1 MRIGVEP
8 PYRRTARC
16 APRREGEVRE
26 RRLGEL
32 PRRALGEVLVRHAAE
47 VGAQEALRQLVAPA
61 AAGRG
66 ARDALD
72 QRDGRGGDAAE
83 QPVFFDSNWG
93 GHAQS
98 SCSGNRRC
106 RVDLG
111 HILLVNG
118 ARLYL
123 TSSRGLKA
131 GESLDRRSMS
141 RTGKDISDER
151 RA

>member
-47 VGAQEALRQLVAPA
+47 VGAQEALRQLVAAA
-61 AAGRG
+61 AAGGG

-72 QRDGRGGDAAE
+72 QRDARGGDAAE
-83 QPVFFDSNWG
+83 QPVLFNSNWRV
-93 GHAQS
+93 HAQS
-98 SCSGNRRC
+98 SPGRRSYG
-106 RVDLG
+106 VA
-111 HILLVNG
+111 
-118 ARLYL
+118 ARLY
-123 TSSRGLKA
+123 
-131 GESLDRRSMS
+131 MP
-141 RTGKDISDER
+141 
-151 RA
+151 RAAIMICPRNR